1 MRYIS
6 PKVLESV
13 HNKGNQ
19 ILSTYS
25 MEALGTLIT
34 QGPIRNSRYQV
45 PNRVLR
51 LQEDSSSL
59 RLLEPPQRFEW
70 SQVLIYIKSLG
81 AQAILRSMC
90 PGRIWRSRPLC
101 VKPLMESHWEEGR
114 KSTQKK
120 QDTLDKANSWDL
132 LRKCRTFRCFIGFK
146 SKSSVLG
153 S

>member
-1 MRYIS
+1 
-6 PKVLESV
+6 
-13 HNKGNQ
+13 
-19 ILSTYS
+19 

-59 RLLEPPQRFEW
+59 RLLKPPQRFEW
-70 SQVLIYIKSLG
+70 SQVPDLH
-81 AQAILRSMC
+81 QVLRSSGYPEKYVP

-120 QDTLDKANSWDL
+120 QDTLDKANS
-132 LRKCRTFRCFIGFK
+132 
-146 SKSSVLG
+146 
-153 S
+153 